1 MLKRLLL
8 TGLLATLA
16 LGTAAC
22 GDDDDDPG
30 DSTPSDPE
38 GIELLTSELVR
49 LESTPSEARPAAD
62 SMNRFAFDLYRQ
74 LEGDAPNVVFSPYS
88 VVTALAMT
96 WNGAAGQTYDEMTA
110 VLYADDGYNQ
120 AMNALDAAITSRAG
134 EYEVGDETVTLELET
149 ANQLWGQKD
158 FPFESTFLDVIAANF
173 GAGLRI
179 VDFIGNTE
187 GSREL
192 INEWVSERTRERIP
206 ELIPEGIITPDTR
219 LVLTNAIYLN
229 APWMFPFDED
239 GTEPAAFKL
248 PDDTTVEADM
258 MHVNARLTYAEG
270 EGYQAVELPYAD
282 GSLAMLVV
290 VPDVG
295 SFEDVRST
303 FGPGELEAVTG
314 ELSGAQVTLRFPKWE
329 FRTQASLKDAL
340 TAMGMPTAFEGGM
353 ADFTEMSPRGNDLY
367 ISAVVHEAFISVD
380 EEGTEAAAATAV
392 VVGETS
398 MPEVVE
404 LTVDRPFLFFLRDR
418 ETGAL
423 LFMGHVTNPAAEE

>member
-1 MLKRLLL
+1 MLKRLFL
-8 TGLLATLA
+8 TGLLATVA
-16 LGTAAC
+16 LGAAAC
-22 GDDDDDPG
+22 GDDDDEPG

-49 LESTPSEARPAAD
+49 LDASPAEAGPAAN

-74 LEGDAPNVVFSPYS
+74 IEGEGENVVFSPYS
-88 VVTALAMT
+88 VATALAMT

-110 VLYADDGYNQ
+110 VLYAGDGYNQ
-120 AMNALDAAITSRAG
+120 SMNALDQAITSRAG
-134 EYEVGDETVTLELET
+134 EYEIGDDTVTLELET
-149 ANQLWGQKD
+149 ANQLWGQRD

-179 VDFIGNTE
+179 VDFVADTE

-192 INEWVSERTRERIP
+192 INEWVSQRTRERIP
-206 ELIPEGIITPDTR
+206 ELIPEGIITSDTR

-239 GTEPAAFKL
+239 GTEPGEFTLA
-248 PDDTTVEADM
+248 DGSTVEAEM
-258 MHVNARLTYAEG
+258 MRLNAGLTYAEG
-270 EGYQAVELPYAD
+270 DGYQAVELPYAD

-290 VPDVG
+290 VPDEG

-303 FGPGELEAVTG
+303 FDPDALDAVAG

-340 TAMGMPTAFEGGM
+340 TAMGMPTAFEGGL

-423 LFMGHVTNPAAEE
+423 LFMGHVTNPVTE